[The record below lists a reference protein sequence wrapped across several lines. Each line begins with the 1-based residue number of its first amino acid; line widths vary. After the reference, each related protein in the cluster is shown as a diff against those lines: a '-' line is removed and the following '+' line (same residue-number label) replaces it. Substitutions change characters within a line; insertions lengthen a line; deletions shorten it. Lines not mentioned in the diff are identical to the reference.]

1 MSAQT
6 LHLSALT
13 KARLRRRGND
23 GLTKAER
30 AEYAARWR
38 AGAGARLTRAEAAAL
53 RAEAERKRTSPRISA
68 TG

>member
-6 LHLSALT
+6 LYLSALT
-13 KARLRRRGND
+13 RARLRRRGSD

-38 AGAGARLTRAEAAAL
+38 AGVGARSTRAEVSSL
-53 RAEAERKRTSPRISA
+53 RADVERKRTSSRISA